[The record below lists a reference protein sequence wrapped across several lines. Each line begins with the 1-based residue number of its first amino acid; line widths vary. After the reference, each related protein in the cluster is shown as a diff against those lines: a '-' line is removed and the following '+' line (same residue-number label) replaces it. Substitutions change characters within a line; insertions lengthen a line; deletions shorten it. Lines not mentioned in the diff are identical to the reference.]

1 LTDCR
6 EVLVAFLKINNHM
19 TALGNKIV
27 AVALK
32 KTPDER
38 RKGSFACGLVMGTL
52 VYALLARSSL
62 VSAFIYVWS
71 YT

>member
-1 LTDCR
+1 
-6 EVLVAFLKINNHM
+6 M

-27 AVALK
+27 TVALK